1 MRISVVARRAGL
13 HSSAIRYYEAHGL
26 LRSRRLPSGYRVY
39 DEEAIAALRFLRR
52 AQGFGIAL
60 KEIKELLDLSS
71 RGHRPCPRVR
81 ELARHHLQEVE
92 LKLRQLKSLR
102 QNLRRLLN
110 RRVGDRVGTEICP
123 MIERAENPTAPRG
136 IESVSRSP

>member
-1 MRISVVARRAGL
+1 MMRISVVARRAGL

-71 RGHRPCPRVR
+71 RGPDRAHASANSHDTICR
-81 ELARHHLQEVE
+81 
-92 LKLRQLKSLR
+92 KS
-102 QNLRRLLN
+102 N
-110 RRVGDRVGTEICP
+110 
-123 MIERAENPTAPRG
+123 
-136 IESVSRSP
+136 